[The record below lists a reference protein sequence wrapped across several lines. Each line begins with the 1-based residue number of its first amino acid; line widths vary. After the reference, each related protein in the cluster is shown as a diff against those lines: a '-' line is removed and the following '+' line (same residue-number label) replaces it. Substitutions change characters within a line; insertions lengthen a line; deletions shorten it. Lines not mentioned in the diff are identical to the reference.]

1 MERLKSVRRAID
13 FRMRKCSNGRIM
25 YYERYTPELLDVDN
39 EDVETFVFDL
49 QDKIRRGGGGAS
61 IVPLRLAVVAGQ
73 EESQ

>member
-1 MERLKSVRRAID
+1 MELD
-13 FRMRKCSNGRIM
+13 FRMRKCSNGRTM

-49 QDKIRRGGGGAS
+49 QDKIRRGGAS